1 MQCEATSFVKA
12 PGSKK
17 WPTTSELGDASTES
31 KDLWSMVTLQFLC
44 SKGVVA
50 VAESCDLHGLEG
62 FPARFEG
69 G

>member
-1 MQCEATSFVKA
+1 MNPLSQ
-12 PGSKK
+12 PR
-17 WPTTSELGDASTES
+17 TES

-62 FPARFEG
+62 VLDGSG
-69 G
+69 GGRTW